1 MKAAFKYFII
11 WLGLNIIATF
21 LVIIVGYIVC
31 SIMGHPLPTLE
42 DIMDHSWITLGTL
55 VVTDLLVL
63 LMFWMRKYTRFGFN
77 YGFTYGES
85 FSSKRLYLWAGVG
98 ALGLLIFD
106 VMAQYYL
113 PIPEDPEIM
122 ETLTQMMKNP
132 LGVLSICLIGPL
144 AEEVVFRGAIERR
157 LLEKNWSPWYAIVIS
172 ALFFAVAHMNFAQ
185 GFTATVIGIFMGWV
199 YYRTRSIWPTV
210 FIHVLNNT
218 TATIVALASPDTM
231 VDETFVPPLSWGI
244 PLLIAGLAL
253 ILLAARYIGKL
264 TADRTPIPVPVNEVL
279 PPPLPGNG
287 VLPPP
292 FPGNEPVLDTPIEPA
307 EAPEPDESI
316 DDTQNDVL

>member
-1 MKAAFKYFII
+1 MKAAFKYFFI

-31 SIMGHPLPTLE
+31 AIIGHPFPALE
-42 DIMDHSWITLGTL
+42 DIMDHSGITLGTL

-63 LMFWMRKYTRFGFN
+63 LVFWMRKYTRFGFN

-85 FSSKRLYLWAGVG
+85 FSSKRLYLWATVG

-106 VMAQYYL
+106 VMAQFYL

-122 ETLTQMMKNP
+122 ETLEQMMKNP
-132 LGVLSICLIGPL
+132 FGVLSICLIGPL

-185 GFTATVIGIFMGWV
+185 GFTAAVIGIFMGWV
-199 YYRTRSIWPTV
+199 YYRTRSIWPSV

-218 TATIVALASPDTM
+218 TATIVSLATPETV
-231 VDETFVPPLSWGI
+231 VDETFTPPLSWGI
-244 PLLIAGLAL
+244 PLLIVGIVLV
-253 ILLAARYIGKL
+253 IVAAYFIDKL
-264 TADRTPIPVPVNEVL
+264 TKDRTPIPVPVTEVL
-279 PPPLPGNG
+279 PPPLPVEATLGTPVIVDEEPLPAQEPLPAEDANDQ
-287 VLPPP
+287 LPPE
-292 FPGNEPVLDTPIEPA
+292 F
-307 EAPEPDESI
+307 
-316 DDTQNDVL
+316 